1 MHHTIP
7 CHSHYDPPP
16 PVHFKILYL
25 IIVHDLTKKKKQKIR
40 KDTSM
45 SVIVLLFVDFRDLK
59 RAKKKINIESGGRAY
74 CPQTDQ
80 IL

>member
-1 MHHTIP
+1 
-7 CHSHYDPPP
+7 
-16 PVHFKILYL
+16 
-25 IIVHDLTKKKKQKIR
+25 
-40 KDTSM
+40 M

-59 RAKKKINIESGGRAY
+59 RAKKKINLESGGRAY